1 MARSET
7 NGAQRDCG
15 PGETG
20 PERSYWRKTRALT
33 LSLFL
38 IWMVATFGFVFFAR
52 ELSAWSFFGWPLS
65 FYLAAQGTPAIFLVI
80 VWYYARTMN
89 RIDDEMTAS
98 ERAE

>member
-1 MARSET
+1 MT
-7 NGAQRDCG
+7 NWGQPELG
-15 PGETG
+15 QGVPG
-20 PERSYWRKTRALT
+20 PERSYWRKTCALT

-65 FYLAAQGTPAIFLVI
+65 FYLAAQGTPAIFLGI

-98 ERAE
+98 EPAE